1 MTDENHGTC
10 CLCGAPIDPSHG
22 EPCAARI
29 EAEDGSTE
37 EWRWHSRCFGDAARE
52 PIQLRAR
59 D

>member
-1 MTDENHGTC
+1 MAEEIDDTC
-10 CLCGAPIDPSHG
+10 CLCGGPIDSG
-22 EPCAARI
+22 ASEPCVARL
-29 EAEDGSTE
+29 ETEDGTTE